1 MLVIKKIFLYRS
13 LDQLLKVLKNKK
25 TILVGGCFDIFHYG
39 HLSFLK
45 KAKELGDF
53 LLIALESDDFI
64 LNRKKRRPIHNQR
77 QRAEILS
84 NLVFV
89 DGIVLLPYFNS
100 DEQYLQL
107 TQKIR
112 PAIIAV
118 SENDPAI
125 KKKQTQ
131 ADKVKSKIIKVCPF
145 VEGYSSN
152 KILEILNSEL

>member
-1 MLVIKKIFLYRS
+1 MREKVFSYKDIDR
-13 LDQLLKVLKNKK
+13 LLTTIKNKK
-25 TILVGGCFDIFHYG
+25 VVLVGGCFDIFHYG
-39 HLSFLK
+39 HLSFLR
-45 KAKELGDF
+45 KAKQVGDF

-64 LNRKKRRPIHNQR
+64 LARKKRKSIHNQK
-77 QRAEILS
+77 QRAEILA

-89 DGIVLLPYFNS
+89 DGVILLPYFNS
-100 DEQYLQL
+100 DKQYFQL
-107 TQKIR
+107 TKTIN

-131 ADKVKSKIIKVCPF
+131 ANKIKSKIIKVCPF

-152 KILEILNSEL
+152 KILEILNAEL